1 MTDGHFVG
9 LEGNADSL
17 QLPTVDVLVRQ
28 QNKKKIGLSNQRKYN
43 GSSSRRLQS
52 RRIQKTKIICCT
64 GKVTERIPMPFRKR
78 NR

>member
-28 QNKKKIGLSNQRKYN
+28 QNKKKKLVCRTKENTMDRAVVGYKAAAFKT
-43 GSSSRRLQS
+43 
-52 RRIQKTKIICCT
+52 QK
-64 GKVTERIPMPFRKR
+64 
-78 NR
+78 